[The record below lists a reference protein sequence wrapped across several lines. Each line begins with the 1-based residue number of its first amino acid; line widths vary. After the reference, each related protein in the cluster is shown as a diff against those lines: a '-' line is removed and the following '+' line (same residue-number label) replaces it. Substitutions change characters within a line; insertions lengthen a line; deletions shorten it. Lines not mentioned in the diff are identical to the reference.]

1 MTSATRSL
9 RVTCDTKVTVP
20 LDELH
25 GIQGN
30 LKGMSIEAYEK
41 FRTLILRDGINFAM
55 HVWKELDGTKKKGVV
70 KYWVIDGH
78 GRLALLRKL
87 RDEEGYQVPEIPVV
101 EIEAVSYQDAKRKVL
116 AASSSFHRVSKDG
129 LYEFMTEAGLTME
142 DLAAYD
148 LAEIDLPAFGAEY
161 FDVDPDIQ
169 PPETHEEK
177 EKYTFTIKCETLD
190 QLNDVQD
197 LFGVTNQQGS
207 YSKFRLL
214 VAED

>member
-1 MTSATRSL
+1 
-9 RVTCDTKVTVP
+9 
-20 LDELH
+20 
-25 GIQGN
+25 
-30 LKGMSIEAYEK
+30 MSEQ
-41 FRTLILRDGINFAM
+41 
-55 HVWKELDGTKKKGVV
+55 ELDGTKKKGVV

-169 PPETHEEK
+169 PPETHS
-177 EKYTFTIKCETLD
+177 ISSRRSSRIAR
-190 QLNDVQD
+190 V
-197 LFGVTNQQGS
+197 
-207 YSKFRLL
+207 FRLSSFVFMGPL
-214 VAED
+214 LLLCQ